1 MIVSTQQPDFSKSY
15 FQEQKGE
22 NLNTG
27 SCYNI
32 MEVTSV
38 MKVGCW
44 FCFLLK
50 LLSRLEDK
58 EELEEFKSAEKYGSS
73 CNTQS
78 LKLGAE
84 EITLPD
90 VIGMFVILVTKISRG
105 KLESEAT
112 S

>member
-1 MIVSTQQPDFSKSY
+1 MTQQPDFSKSY

-32 MEVTSV
+32 VDVTSV
-38 MKVGCW
+38 MKVG
-44 FCFLLK
+44 FFSSLNLP
-50 LLSRLEDK
+50 SRLEDK
-58 EELEEFKSAEKYGSS
+58 EELEEPKSAEKYGSS

-78 LKLGAE
+78 LKLGAK
-84 EITLPD
+84 EIILPD
-90 VIGMFVILVTKISRG
+90 VIGMFVILVTKILRG
-105 KLESEAT
+105 KLERKAT